1 MARIRRVRPDGELP
15 VRLFACTAAF
25 TVAAAFCYDE
35 NGRISHLLSGPIHH
49 DKLYTFSPS
58 EAFFNAV
65 TIAVLGGLLLSLPV
79 VIYEVCAYLRPE
91 LRPMLVMAPG
101 LFLVGVACGWY
112 VVVPW
117 ALHSLTTFDSHEV
130 HYLPRA
136 SDYLHFVMVTLLAT
150 GIAFELPGLMLL
162 RKQS

>member
-25 TVAAAFCYDE
+25 TVAAAF
-35 NGRISHLLSGPIHH
+35 G
-49 DKLYTFSPS
+49 
-58 EAFFNAV
+58 
-65 TIAVLGGLLLSLPV
+65 
-79 VIYEVCAYLRPE
+79 
-91 LRPMLVMAPG
+91 
-101 LFLVGVACGWY
+101 

-136 SDYLHFVMVTLLAT
+136 SDYLHFVMGTLLAT

-162 RKQS
+162 RKES